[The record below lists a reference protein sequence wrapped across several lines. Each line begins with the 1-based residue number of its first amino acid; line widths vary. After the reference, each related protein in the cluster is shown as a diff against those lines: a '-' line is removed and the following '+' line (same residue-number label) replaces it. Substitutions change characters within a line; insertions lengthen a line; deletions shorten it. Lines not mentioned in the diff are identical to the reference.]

1 MVHLF
6 QVLYFCTCMAR
17 VLASSTGSLASP
29 ASPGIPKRSKRP
41 PRSPPGHSQLPPRA
55 PSSLPSLYHSQSPI
69 ITSKLSLCKSRRH
82 VLHSPAPPLMVSNRA
97 TCPSTQLQQHNWS
110 SKSLKKQKQIRFVR
124 RRRVENEVGRVVV
137 ESGDPGPPI
146 TPKLPAPQAAVWD
159 KTGPIRTLPPA
170 PSEPCSPPKC
180 HSCSWQGSHNLRLT
194 TAFDLR
200 AGTNVCL
207 MTANGGGGR
216 KKQAKKGGKERDL
229 S

>member
-1 MVHLF
+1 MVHIF

-41 PRSPPGHSQLPPRA
+41 PRSPPGHSQLSPRA

-69 ITSKLSLCKSRRH
+69 ITSKLSLWKSRRH
-82 VLHSPAPPLMVSNRA
+82 VLHSRAPPLMVSNRA

-159 KTGPIRTLPPA
+159 KTGPIRTLPP
-170 PSEPCSPPKC
+170 P
-180 HSCSWQGSHNLRLT
+180 HHNPALRLSVT
-194 TAFDLR
+194 RVL
-200 AGTNVCL
+200 
-207 MTANGGGGR
+207 
-216 KKQAKKGGKERDL
+216 GKEGTT
-229 S
+229 SG

>member
-41 PRSPPGHSQLPPRA
+41 PRSPPGHSQLTPQA

-124 RRRVENEVGRVVV
+124 RRSVENEVGRVVV

-159 KTGPIRTLPPA
+159 KTGPIRTLPP
-170 PSEPCSPPKC
+170 P
-180 HSCSWQGSHNLRLT
+180 HHNPALRLSVT
-194 TAFDLR
+194 RVL
-200 AGTNVCL
+200 
-207 MTANGGGGR
+207 
-216 KKQAKKGGKERDL
+216 GKEGTT
-229 S
+229 SG